1 MASRWAFETFMVTQ
15 FRDNPYE
22 QQFYELDKTIA
33 VSDYKRVYHIPE
45 LESHLALCLNN
56 SSHWL
61 NPNHAQL
68 TKSLIL
74 LRNEIAYE
82 LEIVGED
89 NFPDIKKLAIGKF
102 DSTVYDNSVKF
113 LSTLKQYYLIRQN
126 RAMDMK
132 EKMIA
137 AFTSTPSRKKYF
149 DELREKY
156 ENKAVATA
164 VKNIITPNRIV
175 EYNGRLYQR
184 MYPIYL
190 DTHKPSNYF
199 DFSANLFQPT
209 KHFAGNVYNTY
220 YFNLA
225 VMWCMTL
232 FLYITLYF
240 DLLRKFIQLFEQRK
254 QRRRD

>member
-1 MASRWAFETFMVTQ
+1 
-15 FRDNPYE
+15 
-22 QQFYELDKTIA
+22 
-33 VSDYKRVYHIPE
+33 
-45 LESHLALCLNN
+45 
-56 SSHWL
+56 
-61 NPNHAQL
+61 
-68 TKSLIL
+68 
-74 LRNEIAYE
+74 
-82 LEIVGED
+82 
-89 NFPDIKKLAIGKF
+89 
-102 DSTVYDNSVKF
+102 
-113 LSTLKQYYLIRQN
+113 
-126 RAMDMK
+126 MDMK

-164 VKNIITPNRIV
+164 VKNINTPNRIV